1 MKETM
6 TPTNSPYRVI
16 TCRDNYDLLTQEQKR
31 IGGEWP
37 EFMLHDPV
45 AQGLTQCYEKL
56 PDYQFV
62 LVDAETEE
70 VVCIANSIP
79 LLWEGR
85 LEDLPADGWDWA
97 LTKGLDD
104 MACGRI
110 PNLLCALQIVVFGG
124 NRGKRISTHGVRA
137 MKAIGRSHGLHGLIA
152 PVRPNRKSDYPDTPI
167 DEYIQL
173 RDSNGFPQ
181 DPWMRVHARDGARI
195 IKPCPTAV
203 RITGTVTE
211 WKKWTAMSFPHS
223 GDYVVPGALVRVH
236 IDRENDL
243 GTYTEPNVWMWHHLS

>member
-1 MKETM
+1 MLPADT
-6 TPTNSPYRVI
+6 TCRVI
-16 TCRDNYDLLTQEQKR
+16 TCRDNYDLLTQQQKR

-45 AQGLTQCYEKL
+45 AQGLSQCYEKL

-62 LVDAETEE
+62 LVDAENDE

-85 LEDLPADGWDWA
+85 IEDLPDDGWDWA
-97 LTKGLDD
+97 LSKGLDD
-104 MACGRI
+104 VAQGRT

-124 NRGKRISTHGVRA
+124 NRGRGISTLGVRA
-137 MKAIGRSHGLHGLIA
+137 MKAIGQSHGLHGLIA
-152 PVRPNRKSDYPDTPI
+152 PVRPNRKSELSDMPI
-167 DEYIQL
+167 DEYIRL
-173 RDSNGFPQ
+173 TDSNGLPQ
-181 DPWMRVHARDGARI
+181 DPWMRVHIREGARI
-195 IKPCPTAV
+195 IKPCPSAM
-203 RITGTVTE
+203 RIVGTVAE
-211 WKKWTAMSFPHS
+211 WEKWTGMSFPYS

-243 GTYTEPNVWMWHHLS
+243 GTYIEPNVWMWHPNK